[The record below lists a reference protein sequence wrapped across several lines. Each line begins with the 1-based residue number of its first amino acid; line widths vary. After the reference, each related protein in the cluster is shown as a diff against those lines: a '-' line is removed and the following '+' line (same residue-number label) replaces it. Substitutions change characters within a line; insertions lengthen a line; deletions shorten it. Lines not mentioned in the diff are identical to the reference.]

1 MSLREQ
7 PYLPLYVQDFMTD
20 EKLNDCSAES
30 QGVYIRLMC
39 LMHKSEQYGAI
50 TLKQKDKQ
58 NDKQILNFAYKLVRQ
73 MPFDVDTIVR
83 SLTELLEENVLM
95 LDGDTL
101 FQKRMVRDGE
111 LSEKRANA
119 GFKGGK
125 GSSVGKQSESKTPS
139 KTASKTQANT
149 ENEIESENESEN
161 EKEGSK
167 GKKRAKSTPPNP
179 PEDIFKAYAG
189 DDDQLLAALR
199 GFEEMRKK
207 LKAPLTDRAR
217 ELTLKNLDKFSADV
231 RDKARYKRECL
242 EQSILKSWRGVFA
255 LKDFVDSPEPPPSQ
269 ERRPDKP
276 IDYDPSKNWEDYVT

>member
-73 MPFDVDTIVR
+73 MPFDVETIVR
-83 SLTELLEENVLM
+83 SLTELLEENVLT

-119 GFKGGK
+119 GFRGGK
-125 GSSVGKQSESKTPS
+125 CSSAGKQNES

-149 ENEIESENESEN
+149 ENESENEIESEN
-161 EKEGSK
+161 KREGSK
-167 GKKRAKSTPPNP
+167 GKKKTKSNPPSP

-207 LKAPLTDRAR
+207 IKAPLTDDAR
-217 ELTLKNLDKFSADV
+217 KLTLRNLDKFSEGV

-242 EQSILKSWRGVFA
+242 EQSILKSWRGIFA
-255 LKDFVDSPEPPPSQ
+255 LNDFVDSPEPSPPK

-276 IDYDPSKNWEDYVT
+276 LDYDPSKSWEDYVT